1 VNDLERSLKDLID
14 DTRLPTPP
22 SIDELR
28 KRTERRGYRVHQP
41 RRLLVGIL
49 TAVVVISGVT
59 LAVVYG
65 PRSSQLAP
73 KPGRQSNLGSPPT
86 RPAGLQLNV
95 PGPLAIASN
104 GDLLVSNQGTNQ
116 ILERLP
122 DGTLTTFAGNGHA
135 GADGDGGR
143 ATSAELNAP
152 IGMAVASDGTVY
164 IADSQNNRIRV
175 VSPTGLITT
184 FAQVADPVALALG
197 PQNTLYIVDQAGVQT
212 VSSNRAVATLLPPPT
227 SVNGIVGDVSVE
239 GEVFAFDPDAITVT
253 PSGDLYLAN
262 SSPKVLLRYS
272 SGVMSMVGGTSLET
286 ADTYV
291 AQDGLAVAPDGT
303 IIVGDYGGFDLDQ
316 VTGTSISPIDKS
328 GLNSIAKLIGGFRPS
343 GVAVGSN
350 GEIYTDTDGRSG
362 ATNRET
368 LIAIDPDGKAH
379 LLADDG
385 AL

>member
-1 VNDLERSLKDLID
+1 LID

-22 SIDELR
+22 SIDELPQAD
-28 KRTERRGYRVHQP
+28 RTPRLSGAPTTPPIGGDPYSRRRHLWRDP
-41 RRLLVGIL
+41 RCRLW
-49 TAVVVISGVT
+49 TAQFT
-59 LAVVYG
+59 TRPETWQA
-65 PRSSQLAP
+65 
-73 KPGRQSNLGSPPT
+73 SNLGSPPT

-239 GEVFAFDPDAITVT
+239 GEVLPSIRT
-253 PSGDLYLAN
+253 PL
-262 SSPKVLLRYS
+262 
-272 SGVMSMVGGTSLET
+272 
-286 ADTYV
+286 
-291 AQDGLAVAPDGT
+291 Q
-303 IIVGDYGGFDLDQ
+303 
-316 VTGTSISPIDKS
+316 
-328 GLNSIAKLIGGFRPS
+328 
-343 GVAVGSN
+343 
-350 GEIYTDTDGRSG
+350 
-362 ATNRET
+362 
-368 LIAIDPDGKAH
+368 
-379 LLADDG
+379 
-385 AL
+385 

>member
-1 VNDLERSLKDLID
+1 
-14 DTRLPTPP
+14 
-22 SIDELR
+22 
-28 KRTERRGYRVHQP
+28 
-41 RRLLVGIL
+41 
-49 TAVVVISGVT
+49 
-59 LAVVYG
+59 
-65 PRSSQLAP
+65 
-73 KPGRQSNLGSPPT
+73 
-86 RPAGLQLNV
+86 
-95 PGPLAIASN
+95 
-104 GDLLVSNQGTNQ
+104 
-116 ILERLP
+116 
-122 DGTLTTFAGNGHA
+122 
-135 GADGDGGR
+135 
-143 ATSAELNAP
+143 
-152 IGMAVASDGTVY
+152 MAVASDGTVY